1 MCFLLVLFFLF
12 STNFQWHNN
21 HYVNCPLVLSHS
33 ACALC
38 VRSPSSNCL
47 YALSFLNMS
56 TVAVCSRFAVP
67 VNELLIQIVENK
79 MKTSTNTKS
88 NRHRNNDSISKRL
101 CTVQL
106 IKDKSFC
113 LFLSFFLLLP
123 HLSSRTGTTK
133 CDCPSSAQTPSR
145 RQTQCRKVRSASCGW
160 RPWLPADVSSSSKCV
175 FSMQATR
182 KKGKKLLTN
191 TQSTELFFS

>member
-113 LFLSFFLLLP
+113 LFFLFSFFCRIFPAVRGQPSATVRALLKRR
-123 HLSSRTGTTK
+123 HADKLS
-133 CDCPSSAQTPSR
+133 A
-145 RQTQCRKVRSASCGW
+145 
-160 RPWLPADVSSSSKCV
+160 
-175 FSMQATR
+175 
-182 KKGKKLLTN
+182 
-191 TQSTELFFS
+191 EE